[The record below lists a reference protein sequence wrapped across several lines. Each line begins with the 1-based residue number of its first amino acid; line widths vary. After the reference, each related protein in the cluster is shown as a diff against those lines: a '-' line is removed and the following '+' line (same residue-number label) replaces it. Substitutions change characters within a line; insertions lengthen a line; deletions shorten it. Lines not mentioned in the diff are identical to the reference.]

1 MVKFLV
7 QVEVGIHRMLGT
19 MVMAGIEKKV
29 KRRRMDTKGTA
40 TEHAASSSQSTKGT
54 ATEHAASSSQPVH
67 ADSLPPLVAGAG
79 PFARHALRRRLWR
92 GDPADLAAM
101 QRQYGDYVPAA
112 TPPVASS
119 GPDEPLTDDLLAKTQ
134 ADRKAERS
142 QPSTATEH
150 ATSRASLVQTG
161 PGLRQRLIRRA
172 GGEVLDPEAMQDPEA
187 MLDADLERLAEI
199 PHVRDPVT
207 LVIAIPEVIKTPP
220 DTEDELE
227 EISS

>member
-19 MVMAGIEKKV
+19 VVMAGIEKKV

-67 ADSLPPLVAGAG
+67 ADSLPPLV
-79 PFARHALRRRLWR
+79 
-92 GDPADLAAM
+92 
-101 QRQYGDYVPAA
+101 
-112 TPPVASS
+112 
-119 GPDEPLTDDLLAKTQ
+119 PLTDEMLAKTR

-172 GGEVLDPEAMQDPEA
+172 RGEVLDPEAMQDPEA
-187 MLDADLERLAEI
+187 MLDADLEGFAEI

-207 LVIAIPEVIKTPP
+207 LVIAIPEVIKMLP